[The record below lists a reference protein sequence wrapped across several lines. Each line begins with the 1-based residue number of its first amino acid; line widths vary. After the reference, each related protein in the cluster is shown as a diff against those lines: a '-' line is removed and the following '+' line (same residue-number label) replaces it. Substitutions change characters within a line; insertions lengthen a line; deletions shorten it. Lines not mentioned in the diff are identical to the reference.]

1 MRQGTCGAYDC
12 SGSCRTVLLQPGA
25 PKLVGVV
32 LRGWLRATAVSL
44 HRRLSLSLSLL
55 HAASLSRSLCALF
68 SAVATSDL
76 LGAYNLELASS
87 AEVAEAADSAAQP
100 QTSHLMSAAE
110 VHAVV
115 KFNLRADECEHVR
128 S

>member
-1 MRQGTCGAYDC
+1 MSHSSSSAGCPQA
-12 SGSCRTVLLQPGA
+12 CRGGA
-25 PKLVGVV
+25 PGVAACH
-32 LRGWLRATAVSL
+32 GSVSPSSS
-44 HRRLSLSLSLL
+44 LSLSLSCL